1 MPLCLTTKYKKD
13 LTTYTHVIRSYIL
26 LITYFEQSLSSNC
39 RARIIVL
46 FILLYWYDPILP
58 QKIISGLFAA
68 AKDLYCL
75 YNARL
80 SSLGIG

>member
-13 LTTYTHVIRSYIL
+13 LTTYTNVIRSYIL
-26 LITYFEQSLSSNC
+26 LIIYFEQSLSSNC

-46 FILLYWYDPILP
+46 SILLYWYDPILP
-58 QKIISGLFAA
+58 QKTISRLFAV

-75 YNARL
+75 YKARL
-80 SSLGIG
+80 SSVNIG